1 MNIVKKILSNEAVK
15 ELTDCVLIFKEWTLR
30 VVSYVENITD
40 KSPNKHILNNVIPG
54 SNTEHFLLLC
64 IFGIAM
70 LLIRI
75 VPVYSS
81 IFTNWPGEYGNYVNF
96 AADDAVYHMRL
107 VHNTLYHY
115 PWRIFF
121 DPFSYFPYGMQVIF
135 GPLFTLIVATVALII
150 GFGNPSPELVNH
162 VGAYIP
168 PVMGALCLIPVYFI
182 TRIVFGKTPAIIS
195 AFILAF
201 LPGEFL
207 NRSTLGFVDHHVAEV
222 LFSTATCVFFIYAL
236 TFFRRMAKSNH
247 AALVCGLFC
256 GVTFGAFLLIWQG
269 AMLLFGMIF
278 LAFFIT
284 QILIDHINNNDTKY
298 LLFLAGLTYIPP
310 IIMMLPYTLAAPL
323 TIYPSYNIPI
333 LAMCFAIFII
343 CYLLH
348 IVFKRKK
355 FTKNIIWA
363 LVGMFIFLAFVVS
376 KCSPFFDVFK
386 DYDSVISAYAAMTVS
401 ESRPC
406 IIGPDGKFTAR
417 IFWGI
422 YSWIMLLALV
432 GLGCL
437 GCLAYKKKHPAEI
450 FLLIW
455 SLVIIAMTCKQIRFN
470 YYLAIN
476 ASILSGY
483 AIYFLFN
490 LIGCLDFPKKIT
502 IRKQKFGF
510 LVLLC
515 FIAFVMA
522 RPMYLLLK
530 HNSISSGSHITH
542 EWYNTLLWLRTH
554 TPDPQGSVIDKD
566 FDYRGYYAVPKNLQA
581 PYNYPESAY
590 GVMTWWDEGHQ
601 ITYIAHRIPNANP
614 HQQGVVDKTS
624 EIGSAPFFTSTDESR
639 AVKNLDTVGSRYVI
653 INKDMATTKFRPIAI
668 WSGDTDDWDDT
679 RDIKINF
686 SEFPEKTLNLKVPI
700 DSQKFLQS
708 MVSRL
713 FYDDASGLQHFR
725 LIHES
730 EGGYHAQAR
739 VFQILNKNPLSVRLD
754 VTELHSGRY
763 NDAFNTIEKRN
774 NIQSITKDNSTF
786 IYSVRPPVKY
796 AKIFEKV
803 KGATINGIVTGSIAD
818 NTPVK
823 LTLKLKTKY
832 DRIFVYEQA
841 TIVNNGKY
849 SFTVPY
855 PTTEM
860 RGDNYS
866 YDIEPVGKY
875 QIQIGNKVTEVAV
888 SEEAVMF
895 GVNNIVM

>member
-1 MNIVKKILSNEAVK
+1 MNIIKKILSNEAVK
-15 ELTDCVLIFKEWTLR
+15 ELIDCLLLFKEWALR
-30 VVSYVENITD
+30 AVSYIGNAANKSSD
-40 KSPNKHILNNVIPG
+40 KTILGSIAPE

-75 VPVYSS
+75 IPVYNAV
-81 IFTNWPGEYGNYVNF
+81 FTNWPGEHGNYVNF

-135 GPLFTLIVATVALII
+135 GPLFTLIVATTALII

-168 PVMGALCLIPVYFI
+168 PVMGALCLIPVYLI
-182 TRIVFGKTPAIIS
+182 VRRIFGKTSAIIS
-195 AFILAF
+195 AFVLAF

-207 NRSTLGFVDHHVAEV
+207 SRSTLGFIDHHVAEV
-222 LFSTATCVFFIYAL
+222 LFSTVACAFFVYAL
-236 TFFRRMAKSNH
+236 VSFRITPKNNRT
-247 AALVCGLFC
+247 ALVYGLLCGI
-256 GVTFGAFLLIWQG
+256 TFGSFILIWQG
-269 AMLLFGMIF
+269 AMLFGLIF
-278 LAFFIT
+278 LAFFT
-284 QILIDHINNNDTKY
+284 VQLLIDHINHNDTRY
-298 LLFLAGLTYIPP
+298 LLFLASLTYIPP
-310 IIMMLPYTLAAPL
+310 VMMLLPYTLAAPL
-323 TIYPSYNIPI
+323 SILPSCNIPI
-333 LAMCFAIFII
+333 LVVVFSIFII

-348 IVFKRKK
+348 IMFKRKQL
-355 FTKNIIWA
+355 TTN
-363 LVGMFIFLAFVVS
+363 LVLTLIGVIVFVMFIVNESLT
-376 KCSPFFDVFK
+376 FFNAFK
-386 DYDSVISAYAAMTVS
+386 DFHNTVS
-401 ESRPC
+401 TFGALTISEVRSA

-417 IFWGI
+417 IFWSI
-422 YSWIMLLALV
+422 YSWIMPLTLI

-437 GCLAYKKKHPAEI
+437 GCCAYKKKHPAEI

-455 SLVIIAMTCKQIRFN
+455 TLVIIAITCKQVRFN

-490 LIGCLDFPKKIT
+490 LIGYLDFSKKIT
-502 IRKQKFGF
+502 ARRQKVGF

-515 FIAFVMA
+515 LVAFVIA

-530 HNSISSGSHITH
+530 HNNLSSGAHITH

-554 TPDPQGSVIDKD
+554 TPDPQGSFIDKS
-566 FDYRGYYAVPKNLQA
+566 FDYNGYYAVPKNLQA

-624 EIGSAPFFTSTDESR
+624 EIGSAPFFTSTDEGR

-653 INKDMATTKFRPIAI
+653 INKDMATAKFRPITI
-668 WSGDTDDWDDT
+668 WSSDTEGWENA
-679 RDIKINF
+679 RSIKMNF
-686 SEFPEKTLNLKVPI
+686 PEFPGETLNLNIPV

-730 EGGYHAQAR
+730 EGDYYAQAR
-739 VFQILNKNPLSVRLD
+739 MFEFLSKKPLSVRLGAP
-754 VTELHSGRY
+754 EFHSKQY
-763 NDAFNTIEKRN
+763 NEMFDTVEKRN
-774 NIQSITKDNSTF
+774 KIQSIDKGNNTF
-786 IYSVRPPVKY
+786 IYSVRPPVKF

-803 KGATINGIVTGSIAD
+803 KGATINGRVASNVIS

-832 DRIFVYEQA
+832 DRIFVYEQI
-841 TIVNNGKY
+841 TSVDNGRY
-849 SFTVPY
+849 NFTVPY

-866 YDIEPVGKY
+866 YDIEPIGNY
-875 QIQIGNKVTEVAV
+875 QIQIGDKVIEVAV
-888 SEEAVMF
+888 PEEAVML
-895 GVNNIVM
+895 GKDIVVL